1 MVFGQHFAMGLLSH
15 RFEVGRTGMFPA
27 YVGTTIEYGDVA
39 DFRNELFDDAIFNG
53 SVYFGYRSPIGPLY
67 VGYGF
72 AEGGRERFFVRIGN
86 IFGRGDI
93 AH

>member
-1 MVFGQHFAMGLLSH
+1 MWGG
-15 RFEVGRTGMFPA
+15 PA
-27 YVGTTIEYGDVA
+27 YVGTTIECGNVA

-53 SVYFGYRSPIGPLY
+53 SVYFGYRSPICPLY

-72 AEGGRERFFVRIGN
+72 AEGGRERFFVRTGN

-93 AH
+93 AQ